1 MRKSLRFSALLMG
14 SIILTS
20 SAHSQSDRFTYAIT
34 DVNKDGAN
42 WSFLRKLNL
51 VDGRFSDVL
60 LNGTDAAQV
69 AFDAAT
75 KKQITT
81 FTTEVN
87 RGSSNQPAFST
98 GVAAMAF
105 DRKNNRIWYT
115 PMFIDQLRYIDLK
128 SMKVFYVTTEGFSGA
143 AKKNADQGNIITR
156 MTIAGDGNGYALT
169 NDGASLIRFT
179 TGKKMTITNLGM
191 LVDDPAGKG
200 GASIH
205 SSCTS
210 FGGDMV
216 ADNDGNLY
224 VFSAR
229 NHIFKV
235 NIETKVA
242 THVGTVSGLPA
253 NFTTNGAAVTTENQI
268 LISSAVDAKSFY
280 VVDPQTWA
288 ATSYGAADAW
298 RSSDLANSNILNTT
312 KPVTSPEL
320 PALRPMPV
328 QPDAKQV
335 VSVFPNPVSNNQFS
349 IQFNS
354 IEPGTYTVQ
363 ITDVMGRQVM
373 QRIVNVKGE
382 DQVETIRLN
391 PASAKG
397 FYMVAI
403 IGKENK
409 AISTTKLVVQ

>member
-1 MRKSLRFSALLMG
+1 MRIRLRFSALLMG
-14 SIILTS
+14 TVILTS
-20 SAHSQSDRFTYAIT
+20 SALGQSDRFTYAIT

-51 VDGRFSDVL
+51 VDGHFSDVL
-60 LNGTDAAQV
+60 LNGADATQV
-69 AFDAAT
+69 AYDAAT

-87 RGSSNQPAFST
+87 RGFSNQPAFST
-98 GVAAMAF
+98 GVAAMAY
-105 DRKNNRIWYT
+105 DRRNNRLWYT

-128 SMKVFYVTTEGFSGA
+128 SMKVYYVTDQGFTGSA
-143 AKKNADQGNIITR
+143 QKNADQGNIITR

-169 NDGASLIRFT
+169 NDGASLVRFS
-179 TGKKMTITNLGM
+179 TGKKMTVTNLGM

-200 GASIH
+200 GVSIH

-210 FGGDMV
+210 FGGDMI
-216 ADNDGNLY
+216 ADNEGNLY

-229 NHIFKV
+229 NHVFKV

-253 NFTTNGAAVTTENQI
+253 NFTTNGAAVTVENQI

-280 VVDPQTWA
+280 VVDPATWT
-288 ATSYGAADAW
+288 ATSYAAADAW
-298 RSSDLANSNILNTT
+298 RSSDLANSNILNTS
-312 KPVTSPEL
+312 KPTAASEL

-328 QPDAKQV
+328 QNNAKQLV
-335 VSVFPNPVSNNQFS
+335 QVFPNPVVNNQFA

-354 IEPGTYTVQ
+354 LEAGVYTVQ
-363 ITDVMGRQVM
+363 VTDVMGRQVI
-373 QRIVNVKGE
+373 QRIVNVQGE
-382 DQVETIRLN
+382 DQIETIRLN
-391 PASAKG
+391 PASARG
-397 FYMVAI
+397 FYLVTI
-403 IGKENK
+403 LGKENK
-409 AISTTKLVVQ
+409 SVSTTKLVVQ

>member
-1 MRKSLRFSALLMG
+1 MRKSLHFSVLLMG
-14 SIILTS
+14 TVILTS
-20 SAHSQSDRFTYAIT
+20 SAQSQSDRFTYAIT
-34 DVNKDGAN
+34 DVNKEGAN

-60 LNGTDAAQV
+60 LNGANATQV
-69 AFDAAT
+69 AYDAAT

-81 FTTEVN
+81 FTNEVN
-87 RGSSNQPAFST
+87 RGFSNQPAFST
-98 GVAAMAF
+98 GVAAIAY
-105 DRKNNRIWYT
+105 DRRNNRIWYT

-128 SMKVFYVTTEGFSGA
+128 SMKVFYVTTESFGA
-143 AKKNADQGNIITR
+143 AQKNADQGNIITR
-156 MTIAGDGNGYALT
+156 MTIGDDGNGYALT
-169 NDGASLIRFT
+169 NDGASLVRFG
-179 TGKKMTITNLGM
+179 TGKKGGIENLGM
-191 LVDDPAGKG
+191 LVDDPAGKDG
-200 GASIH
+200 VSIH

-216 ADNDGNLY
+216 ADNNGNLY

-229 NHIFKV
+229 NHVFKV

-242 THVGTVSGLPA
+242 THLGTVAGLPA
-253 NFTTNGAAVTTENQI
+253 NFTTNGAAVTVDNQI

-280 VVDPQTWA
+280 TVNPETWA
-288 ATSYGAADAW
+288 ATPFEAADAW

-312 KPVTSPEL
+312 KPSTANEV

-335 VSVFPNPVSNNQFS
+335 VSVYPNPVVNNQFA
-349 IQFNS
+349 IQFNNL
-354 IEPGTYTVQ
+354 EAGTYTVQ
-363 ITDVMGRQVM
+363 VTDVMGRRVI

-382 DQVETIRLN
+382 DQIETVRLN

-397 FYMVAI
+397 FYLVTI
-403 IGKENK
+403 LGKENK
-409 AISTTKLVVQ
+409 TVSTTKLIVQ